1 MGSLIFNITYFEN
14 NKYFTS
20 VFKDLIKSDKSKVY
34 EFQSKVE
41 RSEFKYRHKSSKQL
55 NEVIENEDIM
65 KKEVIQAALNLLESF
80 DTFK

>member
-20 VFKDLIKSDKSKVY
+20 VLIKSDKSKVY

-41 RSEFKYRHKSSKQL
+41 CFEFKYRHKSSKQL